1 VPQSPLQ
8 TKPDKSGNAAQGQRA
23 ESGPR
28 ICSGFG
34 FVRAL
39 QLGLLAL
46 LVLAFA
52 PNNLAQGLP
61 VGAVR
66 ARSASGQFTICALPS
81 APESWIGNF
90 ETNQDFARLA
100 PTLLPVSCER
110 IKQILWRTLGESGPW
125 RGRIFV
131 VLTPARSV
139 DDLVTITAEQFR
151 DGWQYR
157 VELPDFIE
165 RSRYV
170 RGLVQV
176 LLLEIANR
184 DAMAHSAEIPAWLL
198 EGLAQEILVS
208 NSKDEIIPP
217 PPRPA
222 GDGSRLSSTF
232 TFVNA
237 RFENPLQR
245 AHKELTRAEPLNF
258 QELSWPSSDQLSGP
272 GTGLYRDGAQL
283 FVNRLLGL
291 RTGRSCLHAMLTEL
305 GQHYNWQFAFLRAFN
320 AYFQRPLDVE
330 KWWALQVVNFTG
342 RDLAQNWSAP
352 ESWQKLDEL
361 IRSEVQVRVGTNEL
375 PLHVAV
381 TVQTMIQEWEPERQ
395 NQALEQKVHELELL
409 RPRVAPGLIPLVDEY
424 RRVLLTYVEG
434 QRNRKKLP
442 SRRLVTQTLTELN
455 ALDVQRASL
464 KPPPPPNP
472 DAQGARVTSVP

>member
-1 VPQSPLQ
+1 LLRISDFGFFPL
-8 TKPDKSGNAAQGQRA
+8 DRLSLIALLLVVAAQA
-23 ESGPR
+23 S
-28 ICSGFG
+28 F
-34 FVRAL
+34 
-39 QLGLLAL
+39 
-46 LVLAFA
+46 
-52 PNNLAQGLP
+52 AQGLP

-66 ARSASGQFTICALPS
+66 ARSSSGQFTICALPA
-81 APESWIGNF
+81 APQSWIGNF

-110 IKQILWRTLGESGPW
+110 IKQVLWRTVGETGPW

-131 VLTPARSV
+131 VLTPARTL
-139 DDLVTITAEQFR
+139 DDMVTITSEQFR
-151 DGWQYR
+151 DGWHYR

-176 LLLEIANR
+176 LLLELANR
-184 DAMAHSAEIPAWLL
+184 DATAHSAEIPAWLL

-222 GDGSRLSSTF
+222 GDGARLPSTF

-237 RFENPLQR
+237 RFENPLQQ
-245 AHKELTRAEPLNF
+245 AHKELSGAEPLSF
-258 QELSWPSSDQLSGP
+258 QELSWPSSDELNGSA
-272 GTGLYRDGAQL
+272 TGLYRDSAQL
-283 FVNRLLGL
+283 FANRLLGL

-305 GQHYNWQFAFLRAFN
+305 GQHYNWQFAFLRTFS

-342 RDLAQNWSAP
+342 RDLAQNWSAQ
-352 ESWQKLDEL
+352 ESWQKLDQL

-381 TVQTMIQEWEPERQ
+381 SLQTMIQEWQPERQ
-395 NQALEQKVHELELL
+395 NQALAEKVHELELL

-424 RRVLLTYVEG
+424 RRVLLTYVER
-434 QRNRKKLP
+434 QKNPKKAP
-442 SRRLVTQTLTELN
+442 SRKLMAQTLTELD
-455 ALDVQRASL
+455 ALDFQRASL
-464 KPPPPPNP
+464 KPPAHPNP
-472 DAQGARVTSVP
+472 DTPGTKLTSVP